1 MEDPVYLSDEHVLS
15 RMLASETRQ
24 EMESYFE
31 SRLQRDFNEN
41 DRRELAIWMR
51 DVCIAEECQP
61 DIFPL
66 SMLIVDRFLS
76 FVRTKR
82 TQLQLLGAVGLLLA
96 SKMRQTY
103 QIPAKHLIYYTQDL
117 ITLNELKTWELFV
130 LTTLKWDLALITPV
144 DYLDILIKRMKL
156 DDEQTISDIEEEA
169 QRMIVEC
176 CLGKFAIQFELISET
191 FLHFLHLSALEIAN
205 LDQVLQIFA

>member
-1 MEDPVYLSDEHVLS
+1 MEDPVYLGDEHVLS

-24 EMESYFE
+24 EMESYFD

-51 DVCIAEECQP
+51 DVCTAEECQP

-66 SMLIVDRFLS
+66 SVLIVDRFLS

-82 TQLQLLGAVGLLLA
+82 TQLQLLGSVALLLA
-96 SKMRQTY
+96 SKLRQTS
-103 QIPAKHLIYYTQDL
+103 QIPAKHLVYYTQDL
-117 ITLNELKTWELFV
+117 ITLNELRTWELFV

-144 DYLDILIKRMKL
+144 DYLDIFIKRMKL
-156 DDEQTISDIEEEA
+156 TDEQMISDIEEEA
-169 QRMIVEC
+169 QKMIVEC
-176 CLGKFAIQFELISET
+176 CLGKFTFIIMIISSSVNAGEVWSEL
-191 FLHFLHLSALEIAN
+191 LECFSTSITP
-205 LDQVLQIFA
+205 